1 MITCSSLSLENNS
14 FREPKKSSA
23 KFMFTGTE
31 KSSMKILVQE
41 NRKKFCE
48 NYSLREP
55 KKVPEKMFRENYP
68 VTIG

>member
-1 MITCSSLSLENNS
+1 
-14 FREPKKSSA
+14 
-23 KFMFTGTE
+23 MFTGTE